1 MTEKRSDERRKLASL
16 ADALLDDLFATSD
29 KDILEEVTETGG
41 DPSAISDQ
49 MRARFE
55 DTVLQARK
63 ERLKAA
69 RAGRKA
75 AQSGFETTNVVD
87 IGFARQALRRAFQQ
101 DGLSMAARN
110 ETESELTDEEALR
123 KYNDLVRLGVINPE
137 NGSNP

>member
-16 ADALLDDLFATSD
+16 ADALLEDIFATSD
-29 KDILEEVTETGG
+29 EDILKEVTESGG
-41 DPSAISDQ
+41 DPSEISNQ

-55 DTVLQARK
+55 DTILQARK
-63 ERLKAA
+63 ERMKAA

-75 AQSGFETTNVVD
+75 AQGGAETTTTVD
-87 IGFARQALRRAFQQ
+87 IAFARQALRRAFQQ

-123 KYNDLVRLGVINPE
+123 KYNDLVRLGVIKPE
-137 NGSNP
+137 NEGNQ

>member
-29 KDILEEVTETGG
+29 EDILKEVTETGG
-41 DPSAISDQ
+41 DPAAISEQ

-55 DTVLQARK
+55 DTLLQACK

-75 AQSGFETTNVVD
+75 AQVRAEATSVVD
-87 IGFARQALRRAFQQ
+87 IYIARRALRCAFQQ
-101 DGLSMAARN
+101 EGLSMAARN
-110 ETESELTDEEALR
+110 ETDSDLADEEVLR
-123 KYNDLVRLGVINPE
+123 KYNDLIRLGVIDPETKGNP
-137 NGSNP
+137 

>member
-1 MTEKRSDERRKLASL
+1 MTDKRSDERRKLASL
-16 ADALLDDLFATSD
+16 ADALLDDLLATSD
-29 KDILEEVTETGG
+29 EDILKEATDAGG

-55 DTVLQARK
+55 DTLLQARK
-63 ERLKAA
+63 ERMKAA

-75 AQSGFETTNVVD
+75 AQGGAETTNVVD
-87 IGFARQALRRAFQQ
+87 IVFARQALRRAFQQ

-123 KYNDLVRLGVINPE
+123 KYNDLVRLGVIDPE
-137 NGSNP
+137 NGGNP

>member
-1 MTEKRSDERRKLASL
+1 MTDKRNDERRKLASL

-29 KDILEEVTETGG
+29 EDILKEVTDAGG

-55 DTVLQARK
+55 DKVLQARK
-63 ERLKAA
+63 ERMKAA

-75 AQSGFETTNVVD
+75 TQGRAENTKVVD
-87 IGFARQALRRAFQQ
+87 IAFARQALRRAFQK

-110 ETESELTDEEALR
+110 ETERELTDEEALR
-123 KYNDLVRLGVINPE
+123 KYNDLVRLGVIDPE
-137 NGSNP
+137 NGGNP